1 MTTRVGTSF
10 FGFSQFFFSEKLFL
24 KRKKKCLLLI
34 KIWFIENNTQLEGNS
49 PVLNFFE
56 RNSYKSSVIGLKQKI
71 REI

>member
-1 MTTRVGTSF
+1 MREFFHKKFQVYREGVYKVRVS
-10 FGFSQFFFSEKLFL
+10 
-24 KRKKKCLLLI
+24 
-34 KIWFIENNTQLEGNS
+34 WFIENNTQLEGNS